1 MLHFFVLLAP
11 VPKAAKKK
19 NEGPAKTGNA
29 GKLLD
34 PSAIISAVKT
44 VSLEETQVQQL
55 IDILLNKQNN
65 SNTR

>member
-1 MLHFFVLLAP
+1 MLFISAP
-11 VPKAAKKK
+11 APKAAKKK
-19 NEGPAKTGNA
+19 SEVPAKSGNA

-34 PSAIISAVKT
+34 PNAIISAVKT